1 MFYVPLGN
9 QAQTDGTGRYVV
21 VKSGRRPTQQHHQQ
35 QQHHHQAAA
44 VATGVVAASTLGV
57 KMAGPAP
64 PQSIQSQTWRNG
76 ESSVTP
82 TSARVSGISSQPPY
96 EAPGAVYGKPTLDSG
111 FNGNI
116 SGNSNGN
123 GNSIVRAAMSMLPVE
138 NMTAQAANHRAQ
150 MGLAQTSDS
159 TNVGSAQ
166 FHDPGSAHTTAAQEM
181 FSPHTQMGY
190 QRAPAYGHEG
200 TWGNGAIRGQTGH
213 VSRVDAP
220 PVLVLQPGWGVTLPP
235 YFLGMT
241 DPKRPRN
248 VPVKVREK
256 GREMTE

>member
-1 MFYVPLGN
+1 
-9 QAQTDGTGRYVV
+9 
-21 VKSGRRPTQQHHQQ
+21 
-35 QQHHHQAAA
+35 
-44 VATGVVAASTLGV
+44 
-57 KMAGPAP
+57 MAGAVPS
-64 PQSIQSQTWRNG
+64 QSIQSQTWRNG

-82 TSARVSGISSQPPY
+82 ASARGSGIPSQTSY
-96 EAPGAVYGKPTLDSG
+96 EAPGAVYGKPIL
-111 FNGNI
+111 
-116 SGNSNGN
+116 NGN

-159 TNVGSAQ
+159 PNVGTAQ
-166 FHDPGSAHTTAAQEM
+166 FHDPNSAHTTAAQEA

-190 QRAPAYGHEG
+190 RRAPAYGHEG

-213 VSRVDAP
+213 VPRVDTP

-248 VPVKVREK
+248 VPVKVK
-256 GREMTE
+256 GGNSLT